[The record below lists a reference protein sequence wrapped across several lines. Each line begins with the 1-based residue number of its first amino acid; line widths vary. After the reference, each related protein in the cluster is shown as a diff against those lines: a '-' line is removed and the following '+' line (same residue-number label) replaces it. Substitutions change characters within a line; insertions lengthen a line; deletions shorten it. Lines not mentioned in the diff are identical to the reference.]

1 MPTSTPIPPVA
12 LIAHEIRNVATALTT
27 GASLIEEHIRNA
39 RSLLTL
45 VLDNASRLCRIIRR
59 LQDGDAFSITPQRLH
74 LHDILR
80 IAVAPFHMH
89 PTVRAHNIRILCDL
103 PPETDRIVA
112 LDPDFFPVAVWNL
125 LQNAIQADART
136 ITITARTEPDHIL
149 IFIAD
154 DGHGPSNTNPT
165 GFGLPFVSRI
175 IHEHGGS
182 FALLPNPKGRG
193 ALARITI
200 PPPAGENRPW

>member
-1 MPTSTPIPPVA
+1 MPTTTPIPPIA
-12 LIAHEIRNVATALTT
+12 LIAHEICNVATALTT
-27 GASLIEEHIRNA
+27 GASLIEDHIRSA
-39 RSLLTL
+39 RSLLII

-59 LQDGDAFSITPQRLH
+59 LQDGDAFFITPQHVH
-74 LHDILR
+74 LHETLR

-89 PTVRAHNIRILCDL
+89 PTVRAHNIRIFCDL
-103 PPETDRIVA
+103 SPETDQIVA

-125 LQNAIQADART
+125 IQNAIQADART
-136 ITITARTEPDHIL
+136 ITITTRTEHNHIL
-149 IFIAD
+149 ILITD
-154 DGHGPSNTNPT
+154 DGHGLSDTTPT

-193 ALARITI
+193 ALARISI
-200 PPPAGENRPW
+200 PPLTGENHP